1 MTIAAAIAPQS
12 LTGVDGLF
20 LLAGIVAVFGGVSG
34 ALALSG
40 GHTLP
45 DLWRGKDGRAS
56 TSKLQAVLWTL
67 GVVWALAAMLIAE
80 LITNS
85 AHSALSSGWDALMGH
100 DLQEDYIALLG
111 IPIGTAVAAKGITT
125 HNVTSGKVVKP
136 DAPDEDRSLRRQ
148 SLDLIGDDH
157 GQPAVL
163 DFQLVLFNVLLLAF
177 FVGTF
182 VSEPTKGLP
191 DLPPTLLLL
200 AGISS
205 AGYATH
211 KALER
216 TTGPTITSVRPSR
229 IALGPEPVQIEIFGG
244 PFGEQG
250 PKAGVT
256 IGGAAL
262 QVASWAPDHVVAV
275 VPSQDDSRRAAL
287 PIGIVALV
295 IDDEHAVPSDPVN
308 VEIVAGPAAAATT
321 SDEQLSPDVRAD
333 LDSLLAQEASSE
345 QEEEDRVAVAS
356 VNGDDPGAS
365 HLPEEQVRPDG
376 PDVI

>member
-1 MTIAAAIAPQS
+1 MTVAAATAPLS

-20 LLAGIVAVFGGVSG
+20 LLAAAVAVLGGISG
-34 ALALSG
+34 ALAVCG

-45 DLWRGKDGRAS
+45 GLWRGKDGRAS

-80 LITNS
+80 LATNH
-85 AHSALSSGWDALMGH
+85 AHSALSSGWSALMGH
-100 DLQEDYIALLG
+100 NLQQDYIALLG

-125 HNVTSGKVVKP
+125 HNVSSGKVVKP
-136 DAPDEDRSLRRQ
+136 DAPDDERTLRRQ

-163 DFQLVLFNVLLLAF
+163 DFQLVLFNLLLLAF

-216 TTGPTITSVRPSR
+216 TTGPTITSVRPTR
-229 IALGPEPVQIEIFGG
+229 IALGPEPVQVEIFGG
-244 PFGEQG
+244 SFGEES
-250 PKAGVT
+250 PKTGVT
-256 IGGAAL
+256 IGGVTL
-262 QVASWAPDHVVAV
+262 QIANWAPDHVTAV
-275 VPSQDDSRRAAL
+275 VPTQDESRRAAL
-287 PIGIVALV
+287 PIGMASLV
-295 IDDEHAVPSDPVN
+295 VHDGHGVPGEPER
-308 VEIVAGPAAAATT
+308 VEIVAGPATAATN
-321 SDEQLSPDVRAD
+321 SDEQLSPDVRAE
-333 LDSLLAQEASSE
+333 LESLLTAETSSE
-345 QEEEDRVAVAS
+345 HDEEDRLAAAP
-356 VNGDDPGAS
+356 VNGDDPGTS
-365 HLPEEQVRPDG
+365 HLVDEQVRADDPG
-376 PDVI
+376 VV

>member
-1 MTIAAAIAPQS
+1 MTAIAATAPLS

-20 LLAGIVAVFGGVSG
+20 LLAAIVAVFGGVSG
-34 ALALSG
+34 ALALCG

-80 LITNS
+80 LVTND

-125 HNVTSGKVVKP
+125 HNVASGRVIKP
-136 DAPDEDRSLRRQ
+136 DASDDKRSLRRQ

-191 DLPPTLLLL
+191 DLPPTLLVL

-211 KALER
+211 KALEQ
-216 TTGPTITSVRPSR
+216 TIGPSITSVRPSR
-229 IALGPEPVQIEIFGG
+229 IALGPEAVQLAIFGSS
-244 PFGEQG
+244 FGEES

-256 IGGAAL
+256 IGGVAL
-262 QVASWAPDHVVAV
+262 EVASWAPDHVTAI
-275 VPSQDDSRRAAL
+275 VPTQAESERAAL
-287 PIGIVALV
+287 PIGIAQLV
-295 IDDEHAVPSDPVN
+295 VHDEHGIPGEPER
-308 VEIVAGPAAAATT
+308 VEIVAGPAAAAAA
-321 SDEQLSPDVRAD
+321 SDEQLSPDVRAE
-333 LDSLLAQEASSE
+333 LESLLTEETSSE
-345 QEEEDRVAVAS
+345 QEEEDRLAVAA
-356 VNGDDPGAS
+356 VDGDDPGTS
-365 HLPEEQVRPDG
+365 HLVDEPVRPDA

>member
-1 MTIAAAIAPQS
+1 MTVAAATAPLS

-20 LLAGIVAVFGGVSG
+20 LLAAAVAVFGGVSG
-34 ALALSG
+34 ALALCG

-45 DLWRGKDGRAS
+45 GLWRGKDGRAS

-80 LITNS
+80 LATNH
-85 AHSALSSGWDALMGH
+85 AHSALSSGWSALMGH
-100 DLQEDYIALLG
+100 DLQQDYIALLG

-182 VSEPTKGLP
+182 VSEPAKGLP
-191 DLPPTLLLL
+191 DLPPTLLVL

-229 IALGPEPVQIEIFGG
+229 IALGPEPVQVEIFGG
-244 PFGEQG
+244 SFGDES
-250 PKAGVT
+250 PKTGVT
-256 IGGAAL
+256 IGGVAL
-262 QVASWAPDHVVAV
+262 QAASWAADHVTAV
-275 VPSQDDSRRAAL
+275 VPSQDESRRAAL
-287 PIGIVALV
+287 PIGMASLVVHDEHGVAS
-295 IDDEHAVPSDPVN
+295 DDER
-308 VEIVAGPAAAATT
+308 VEIVAGPATT
-321 SDEQLSPDVRAD
+321 ASNSDEQLSPDVRAE
-333 LDSLLAQEASSE
+333 LESLLAAETSGE
-345 QEEEDRVAVAS
+345 QDEEDRLAAAA
-356 VNGDDPGAS
+356 VNGDDPGTS
-365 HLPEEQVRPDG
+365 HLVDEQVRADDPG
-376 PDVI
+376 VV